1 MSRLRGTLFPA
12 AVLALALV
20 TGCGTLA
27 TRSNDDA
34 SDTAAASA
42 EVTTTPETEGAESP
56 GNEGSSDTGAGTS
69 TRAQNNQVAVTV
81 PQLPI
86 GGEGQDAAFEQC
98 VSVSYL
104 GDAPIPQGVSIS
116 VTDASLTPPLLEVG
130 GSACSA
136 DEIPCLSSEF
146 VFVENPDSGADTCF
160 IPVQATGERPDEDD
174 ENSIDERVVLAI
186 EGLAVCPPGEQSPC
200 EDFAATADA
209 DGQTIPLDVRI
220 VETTTEE
227 TTEQTSESTTTS
239 ESESTE
245 QTTEETSESTEDTSS
260 SEGAGTPPD

>member
-1 MSRLRGTLFPA
+1 MSRLRGALLSG

-27 TRSNDDA
+27 TGSDDDA
-34 SDTAAASA
+34 SATTGTTA
-42 EVTTTPETEGAESP
+42 ETTTSPEVEDAEDPDDESTDA
-56 GNEGSSDTGAGTS
+56 SSS
-69 TRAQNNQVAVTV
+69 TRAQHNQVAVTV
-81 PQLPI
+81 PKLPI
-86 GGEGQDAAFEQC
+86 GGGGQDSEFEQC

-116 VTDASLTPPLLEVG
+116 VTDASLTPPLLEMG

-136 DEIPCLSSEF
+136 DEVPCLSSGF

-174 ENSIDERVVLAI
+174 ENSIDERVVLAL
-186 EGLAVCPPGEQSPC
+186 EGLAVCPPGQQALC
-200 EDFAATADA
+200 EDFAATAFA

-239 ESESTE
+239 ESTE
-245 QTTEETSESTEDTSS
+245 QTTEETSESTEETST